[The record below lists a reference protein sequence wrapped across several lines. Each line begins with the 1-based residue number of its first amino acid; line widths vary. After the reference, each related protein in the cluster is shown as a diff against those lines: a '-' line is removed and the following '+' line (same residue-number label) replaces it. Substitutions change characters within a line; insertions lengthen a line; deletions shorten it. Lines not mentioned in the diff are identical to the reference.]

1 MHSID
6 QEVTDKTTVHLRQNG
21 QTSLHARTH
30 ATFVEFLH
38 INTLELLNIEYTTPF
53 SLYCPNSSVQILS
66 TTCRNLNMTETRLH
80 LIKSTQTDQQNTS
93 RLALK
98 MVLCVIQFMG
108 KKQSTKIV
116 CLNEGQQEKERWGIE

>member
-1 MHSID
+1 
-6 QEVTDKTTVHLRQNG
+6 
-21 QTSLHARTH
+21 
-30 ATFVEFLH
+30 
-38 INTLELLNIEYTTPF
+38 
-53 SLYCPNSSVQILS
+53 
-66 TTCRNLNMTETRLH
+66 MTETRLN